1 MIYRDAD
8 TLRSYSYNE
17 VKRTTT
23 SFGQGLIDFWGWQEG
38 DVLALFTPNCVD
50 TPAVIWGCHWA
61 GGIVTTA
68 NPGYTADELAFQLR
82 DAGAKALVT
91 QKKFLATAQ
100 AAAKKVGIPEDR
112 IILMGDERD
121 RSMKFKHFQ
130 SICKNVENSTFR
142 RKRRG
147 LKPEKDLAFLV
158 YSSGTTGHPKGVM
171 LSHRNIIANVL
182 MGRAI
187 EGEKLTW
194 NGGRDGMGDN
204 ILAFLPFFHI
214 YGLLMTVWKLFINFL
229 TFSLRSDMLGSQR
242 YLQRGNDY
250 GDGTVRD
257 WEILLHSPESPD
269 ILCICRSSGD
279 PAPWKAS
286 GCQKI
291 WP

>member
-1 MIYRDAD
+1 M
-8 TLRSYSYNE
+8 
-17 VKRTTT
+17 
-23 SFGQGLIDFWGWQEG
+23 
-38 DVLALFTPNCVD
+38 
-50 TPAVIWGCHWA
+50 
-61 GGIVTTA
+61 TTA

-257 WEILLHSPESPD
+257 
-269 ILCICRSSGD
+269 
-279 PAPWKAS
+279 
-286 GCQKI
+286 
-291 WP
+291 